1 MGLTRLQLTISE
13 LDSASRRMDKI
24 IQSEQEH
31 NDFLCRSSDGC
42 WDYPD
47 ANEKYEMYLDAMSNS
62 NNRLEKLKT
71 AKEGIVMALAVLKQF
86 KD

>member
-1 MGLTRLQLTISE
+1 MGLTRLQLTIGE
-13 LDSASRRMDKI
+13 LNSASRRMDKI

-31 NDFLCRSSDGC
+31 YDFLCRSSDGC

-62 NNRLEKLKT
+62 NNRLAKLKT